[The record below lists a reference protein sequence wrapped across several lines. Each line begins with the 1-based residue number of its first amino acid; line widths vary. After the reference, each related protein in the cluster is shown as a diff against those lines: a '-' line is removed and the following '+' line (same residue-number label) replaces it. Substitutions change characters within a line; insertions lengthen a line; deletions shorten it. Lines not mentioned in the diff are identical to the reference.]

1 MAEFEKAPL
10 RRTTPGIV
18 VDRSRWIH
26 FPLARF
32 TRENRG
38 AHARLVV
45 LGPNIGYLVET
56 QGRPFDG
63 IGANVNGGENA
74 AWITFGSTLENH
86 LTHGIQKVTAIRVRP
101 AAGRV
106 GAAVLIE
113 ARDET
118 KTLLEL
124 SQREHYALPPVAI
137 TGANVAA

>member
-1 MAEFEKAPL
+1 MAEFEKAPS
-10 RRTTPGIV
+10 RRTTPDIV
-18 VDRSRWIH
+18 VDRSRWIQ
-26 FPLARF
+26 FLARF

-56 QGRPFDG
+56 QGRSFDA
-63 IGANVNGGENA
+63 IGADVKDGENA
-74 AWITFGSTLENH
+74 AWIIFGSTLENH
-86 LTHGIQKVTAIRVRP
+86 LTHGIQKVTTIRVRP

-113 ARDET
+113 VRDGT

-124 SQREHYALPPVAI
+124 SQREHYALPPVAVFS
-137 TGANVAA
+137 ASVAA